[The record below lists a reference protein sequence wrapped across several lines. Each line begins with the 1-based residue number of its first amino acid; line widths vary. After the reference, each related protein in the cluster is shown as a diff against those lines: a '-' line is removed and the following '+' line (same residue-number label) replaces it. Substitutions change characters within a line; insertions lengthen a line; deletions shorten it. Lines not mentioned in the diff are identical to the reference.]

1 MRIVTRPKQ
10 RAAIARELMMVSRA
24 AHVLQR
30 TGLAMAGAMAGTFV
44 AAQLAKGH
52 VAMFGS
58 LAFIATTIVIGA
70 VGFYLGIDIPRLASR
85 STGRID
91 AVELLSAGGIFLA
104 ALAALVSVYGIVFD
118 EIPPRA
124 WELVIGSWWFGGVVM
139 LATAG
144 LIARQRPAPKVVAMS
159 AGPIRDQR
167 LRAEHRR

>member
-1 MRIVTRPKQ
+1 MRIVTRKE
-10 RAAIARELMMVSRA
+10 RAVLARELMMVSRA
-24 AHVLQR
+24 AHVMQR

-52 VAMFGS
+52 IAMFNT

-70 VGFYLGIDIPRLASR
+70 VGFYLGIDVPKLTVRA
-85 STGRID
+85 TGRID

-124 WELVIGSWWFGGVVM
+124 WEFVIGSWWFGGVVM

-144 LIARQRPAPKVVAMS
+144 LVGRQRLAQKVAAMS
-159 AGPIRDQR
+159 VRSN
-167 LRAEHRR
+167 RAAP

>member
-10 RAAIARELMMVSRA
+10 RAVIARELMMVSRA

-52 VAMFGS
+52 VVLFGT
-58 LAFIATTIVIGA
+58 LAFIVTTIVIGA
-70 VGFYLGIDIPRLASR
+70 VGFYLGIDIPRPALRA
-85 STGRID
+85 TGRID
-91 AVELLSAGGIFLA
+91 AVELMSAGGSFLA
-104 ALAALVSVYGIVFD
+104 ALAALVSVYGIIFD

-124 WELVIGSWWFGGVVM
+124 WEFVIGSWWFGGAVM

-144 LIARQRPAPKVVAMS
+144 LVGRQRLMQKVGPIS

-167 LRAEHRR
+167 LRR

>member
-10 RAAIARELMMVSRA
+10 RAVIARELMMVSRA

-30 TGLAMAGAMAGTFV
+30 TGLAMAGAMGGTFV

-52 VAMFGS
+52 IAFFGT

-70 VGFYLGIDIPRLASR
+70 VGFYLGIDIPKPAMRV
-85 STGRID
+85 TGRID
-91 AVELLSAGGIFLA
+91 AVELMSAGGIFLA

-124 WELVIGSWWFGGVVM
+124 WEFVIGSWWFGGDVM
-139 LATAG
+139 LAIAG
-144 LIARQRPAPKVVAMS
+144 LVGRQRFAQKVAAVS

-167 LRAEHRR
+167 LRR

>member
-1 MRIVTRPKQ
+1 MRIVSRPKG
-10 RAAIARELMMVSRA
+10 RAVIARELMMVSRA

-30 TGLAMAGAMAGTFV
+30 TGLAMAGAMGGTFV

-52 VAMFGS
+52 IAFFGT
-58 LAFIATTIVIGA
+58 LAFIATTIVVGA
-70 VGFYLGIDIPRLASR
+70 VGFYLGIDIPKPTVRV
-85 STGRID
+85 TGRID

-124 WELVIGSWWFGGVVM
+124 WEFVFGSCWFGGDVM
-139 LATAG
+139 LAIAG
-144 LIARQRPAPKVVAMS
+144 LAGRQRLAQKVAVAS

-167 LRAEHRR
+167 MKR

>member
-1 MRIVTRPKQ
+1 MRIMSRPKQ
-10 RAAIARELMMVSRA
+10 RAMIARELMMVSRA

-52 VAMFGS
+52 VAFFGT
-58 LAFIATTIVIGA
+58 LAFIVTAIVIGA
-70 VGFYLGIDIPRLASR
+70 AGFYLGIDIPRPALRA
-85 STGRID
+85 TGRID
-91 AVELLSAGGIFLA
+91 AVELMSAGGIFLA
-104 ALAALVSVYGIVFD
+104 ALAALVSVYGIIFD

-124 WELVIGSWWFGGVVM
+124 WELVIGSWWFGGVLM

-144 LIARQRPAPKVVAMS
+144 LVGRQRLTHKVAPIS

-167 LRAEHRR
+167 LRR

>member
-1 MRIVTRPKQ
+1 MRIVTRPKG
-10 RAAIARELMMVSRA
+10 RAVIARELMMISRV

-30 TGLAMAGAMAGTFV
+30 TGLAMAGAMGGTFV

-52 VAMFGS
+52 VAFFGT

-70 VGFYLGIDIPRLASR
+70 VGFYLGIDIPKPAMRV
-85 STGRID
+85 TGRID
-91 AVELLSAGGIFLA
+91 AVELMSAAGIFLA

-124 WELVIGSWWFGGVVM
+124 WEFVIGAWWFGGIVM
-139 LATAG
+139 LAIAG
-144 LIARQRPAPKVVAMS
+144 LVGRQRLAQKVVAIS

-167 LRAEHRR
+167 MRR

>member
-1 MRIVTRPKQ
+1 MSRKE
-10 RAAIARELMMVSRA
+10 RAVLARELMMVSRA

-52 VAMFGS
+52 IAFFGT
-58 LAFIATTIVIGA
+58 LAFIATAIVIGA
-70 VGFYLGIDIPRLASR
+70 VGFYLGIDIPRPALRA
-85 STGRID
+85 TGRID

-104 ALAALVSVYGIVFD
+104 ALSALVSVYGIVFD

-124 WELVIGSWWFGGVVM
+124 WEFVIGSLWFGGGVM

-144 LIARQRPAPKVVAMS
+144 LVGRQRLTQKVALIS
-159 AGPIRDQR
+159 AAGPIRDQR
-167 LRAEHRR
+167 LRR

>member
-1 MRIVTRPKQ
+1 MRIVSRKE
-10 RAAIARELMMVSRA
+10 RAVLARELMMVSRA

-30 TGLAMAGAMAGTFV
+30 TGLAMAGAMGGTFV

-52 VAMFGS
+52 IAFFGT
-58 LAFIATTIVIGA
+58 LAFIVSAIVIGA
-70 VGFYLGIDIPRLASR
+70 VGFYLGIDIPRPALRA
-85 STGRID
+85 TGRID
-91 AVELLSAGGIFLA
+91 AVELMSAGGIFLA

-124 WELVIGSWWFGGVVM
+124 WEFVIGSWWFGGDVM

-144 LIARQRPAPKVVAMS
+144 LVGRQRPIQKVAPISA

-167 LRAEHRR
+167 MRR

>member
-1 MRIVTRPKQ
+1 MRIVSRKE
-10 RAAIARELMMVSRA
+10 RAVIARELMMVSRA

-52 VAMFGS
+52 IAFFGT
-58 LAFIATTIVIGA
+58 LAFIATAIVIGA
-70 VGFYLGIDIPRLASR
+70 VGFYLGIDIPRPALRA
-85 STGRID
+85 TGRID

-104 ALAALVSVYGIVFD
+104 ALSALVSVYGIVFD
-118 EIPPRA
+118 EIPPRV
-124 WELVIGSWWFGGVVM
+124 WEFVIGSWWFGGDVM

-144 LIARQRPAPKVVAMS
+144 LVGRQRLTQKIAPISA

-167 LRAEHRR
+167 LRR

>member
-10 RAAIARELMMVSRA
+10 RAVIARELMMVSRA

-52 VAMFGS
+52 VAVFGT
-58 LAFIATTIVIGA
+58 LIFIATTIVIGA
-70 VGFYLGIDIPRLASR
+70 AGFYLGIDVPKPVMRG
-85 STGRID
+85 TGRID
-91 AVELLSAGGIFLA
+91 AVELMSAGGIFLA

-124 WELVIGSWWFGGVVM
+124 WEFVIGSWWFGGGVM

-144 LIARQRPAPKVVAMS
+144 LVGRQRPAQKAAALS

-167 LRAEHRR
+167 LRR

>member
-10 RAAIARELMMVSRA
+10 RAVIARELMMVSCA

-30 TGLAMAGAMAGTFV
+30 TGLAMAGAMGGTFV
-44 AAQLAKGH
+44 AAQLAKGQ
-52 VAMFGS
+52 VAMFGT
-58 LAFIATTIVIGA
+58 LTFIVAAIVVGA
-70 VGFYLGIDIPRLASR
+70 VGFYLGIDIPRPAMR
-85 STGRID
+85 ATERID
-91 AVELLSAGGIFLA
+91 AVELMSAGGIFLA

-124 WELVIGSWWFGGVVM
+124 WEFVIGSWWFGGVVL

-144 LIARQRPAPKVVAMS
+144 LVGRLRPPQKVAPIS

-167 LRAEHRR
+167 LRR